1 MRTIFIKYDP
11 QKIETNITVD
21 WKPLKKSSLLNIAQ
35 GIRLADW
42 IDKLPQILRDEYNS
56 KKFVINFN
64 GTAQDAELVKNIIK
78 KANNNG
84 MNLNFEYTAVFKPT
98 EEKNVQKTVNRET
111 GIKEDK
117 KKDTIENNDKVHDI
131 FIRHEPYIKGVNKD
145 IVNIVTV
152 DWRAI
157 DISSRLYLDLN
168 MDFYLWVKRLPQ
180 VLKEEYKSNNFKIS
194 FNGTVK
200 DFQYLETIV
209 DAANKNGMKISAKH
223 INVIEEKNQTTK
235 TENNSVKNK
244 YQKDV
249 QKNVNQTANQ
259 NIKGDKSMR
268 QVYIKYNPFI
278 VTTEIK
284 VDNQPVKKSSGLYI
298 TPESNKRLQTWI
310 DELPDILKDE
320 FNTSKFDI
328 KFKGTKLDFQ
338 DVKYALDKANNNGFK
353 IRYSF
358 EQTKNEIAD
367 KEQQIKKLFDE
378 TQNGLC
384 AEFKEADFRA
394 EFNKLYNTEFPIDII
409 ATMSSGKST
418 LINALLRKKLMPSK
432 NAACTATIT
441 RIKDSDKKIYSAKV
455 YDKNGRQIE
464 SQANLSLDC
473 MNRLNTDERVSTI
486 EVEGDIPFVSANDM
500 SLVLVDTPGAN
511 NARDENHMKTTY
523 KEIED
528 SANLILYIIDG
539 TKEFTNDDDILLR
552 KIADSMKAKGKQSKE
567 RFLFVLNKLD
577 NFSKDDDS
585 IRDTIT
591 RGKKY
596 LRELGIEN
604 PIILPAS
611 AGTALDIYMNLVN
624 KNIDTTNDFED
635 VRDEYEDDDDIYE
648 CLNAVRKM
656 NRREFL
662 HLEKYAELPASV
674 QEEVNRKL
682 EEAKEK
688 HDFAQEALVHTGII
702 GIEAAIR
709 MYVEKYSRPTK
720 IKDIVDVFKRT
731 IDSADT
737 FTKLEQAM
745 VTKGEQKDRLLKQID
760 YIEKRINEAKSGL
773 DLRTKIN
780 NLDLEQGMREK
791 IKTIL
796 EQVLKVRFDKI
807 AEVRGKQLE
816 LSEAKYYS
824 AQYERMAKNLDST
837 IQVSIEKIVKER
849 VINVANDLMAE
860 YEKRIKELSKELEI
874 VDGVSIEPLKL
885 VSSKLTRFKEAE
897 DIFNS
902 FMKVKKVEDGTVMVD
917 NPERKGF
924 FGFFKFW
931 KPSKIEETVY
941 KHVRYIDG
949 AKFATEWF
957 DPFLA
962 HLNIYE
968 NKAVNYL
975 KQQNI
980 FIQEEFTLRF
990 KELDQILKDKLNELR
1005 RYTNNK
1011 NITEKEIAE
1020 IERKIKWLESIM
1032 RRLDDLLEI

>member
-1 MRTIFIKYDP
+1 MRNVFIKYDP
-11 QKIETNITVD
+11 QEIETSITVD
-21 WKPLKKSSLLNIAQ
+21 WKPLKKSSLLNIAK
-35 GIRLADW
+35 GVRLADW

-64 GTAQDAELVKNIIK
+64 GTAQDAELVKNVIK
-78 KANNNG
+78 KANDSG
-84 MNLNFEYTAVFKPT
+84 MNLKFEHTAVFKPT
-98 EEKNVQKTVNRET
+98 EEKNVQRTVNKET
-111 GIKEDK
+111 SIKKDK
-117 KKDTIENNDKVHDI
+117 KNDTVESSDKVHDV
-131 FIRHEPYIKGVNKD
+131 FIRHEPYGVNKD

-152 DWRAI
+152 DWQAI
-157 DISSRLYLDLN
+157 EISSRLYLDLN

-367 KEQQIKKLFDE
+367 TEQQIKKLFDE

-585 IRDTIT
+585 IKDTIA

-635 VRDEYEDDDDIYE
+635 VRDKYEDNDDIYE

-674 QEEVNRKL
+674 QEEVNKKL

-720 IKDIVDVFKRT
+720 IKDVVDLFFRK
-731 IDSADT
+731 IEEADS
-737 FTKLEQAM
+737 FSKLQSKME
-745 VTKGEQKDRLLKQID
+745 TNKNDRRRLLGQIEF
-760 YIEKRINEAKSGL
+760 IEKRIKDAKQGL
-773 DLRTKIN
+773 DLQSEIDK
-780 NLDLEQGMREK
+780 LDLKAG
-791 IKTIL
+791 IT
-796 EQVLKVRFDKI
+796 DKI
-807 AEVRGKQLE
+807 RTITQKGTDKIVDKRDSVNGRQLSWEEVERLKKE
-816 LSEAKYYS
+816 LDKLAK
-824 AQYERMAKNLDST
+824 EIDVDT
-837 IQVSIEKIVKER
+837 QVSIEKLINEKIVQT
-849 VINVANDLMAE
+849 ANTLLKK
-860 YEKRIKELSKELEI
+860 YQQRIASLSNELSMVNGI
-874 VDGVSIEPLKL
+874 NIDPFKL
-885 VSSKLTRFKEAE
+885 ISSKFIEFKNVT
-897 DIFNS
+897 DVFNKIKM
-902 FMKVKKVEDGTVMVD
+902 MKTVEDGTVKVD

-931 KPSKIEETVY
+931 KPNKIEVTKYKNVSFVY
-941 KHVRYIDG
+941 GERFV
-949 AKFATEWF
+949 TEYLL
-957 DPFLA
+957 PFNN
-962 HLNIYE
+962 HLNEYE
-968 NKAVNYL
+968 KLSLYYLEKETKEFKNNFNLKFEELNNILEGKMAELKGKKVAQSKTENQIIGIKAKIDWLVRL
-975 KQQNI
+975 
-980 FIQEEFTLRF
+980 
-990 KELDQILKDKLNELR
+990 
-1005 RYTNNK
+1005 TNNLK
-1011 NITEKEIAE
+1011 GLLNI
-1020 IERKIKWLESIM
+1020 
-1032 RRLDDLLEI
+1032 

>member
-1 MRTIFIKYDP
+1 MRNVFIKYDP
-11 QKIETNITVD
+11 QEIETSITVD
-21 WKPLKKSSLLNIAQ
+21 WKPLKKSSLLNIAK
-35 GIRLADW
+35 GVRLADW

-64 GTAQDAELVKNIIK
+64 GTAQDAELVKNVIK
-78 KANNNG
+78 KANDSG
-84 MNLNFEYTAVFKPT
+84 MNLKFEHTAVFKPT
-98 EEKNVQKTVNRET
+98 EEKNVQRTVNKET
-111 GIKEDK
+111 SIKKDK
-117 KKDTIENNDKVHDI
+117 KNDTVESSDKVHDV
-131 FIRHEPYIKGVNKD
+131 FIRHEPYGVNKD

-152 DWRAI
+152 DWQAI
-157 DISSRLYLDLN
+157 EISSRLYLDLN

-310 DELPDILKDE
+310 DELPDILKNE

-394 EFNKLYNTEFPIDII
+394 DFNKLYNTEFPIDII

-473 MNRLNTDERVSTI
+473 MNRLNSDERVSTI

-577 NFSKDDDS
+577 NFSKDDDP
-585 IRDTIT
+585 IEVTIA

-596 LRELGIEN
+596 LQELGIEN

-624 KNIDTTNDFED
+624 RNIDTTKDLKKL
-635 VRDEYEDDDDIYE
+635 RDKYEDEDEDIYE
-648 CLNAVRKM
+648 CLNKVRKM
-656 NRREFL
+656 NKNDFL

-682 EEAKEK
+682 EEARKN

-709 MYVEKYSRPTK
+709 MYVEKYSRPSK
-720 IKDIVDVFKRT
+720 KKDIVDLFFRK
-731 IDSADT
+731 IEEADS
-737 FTKLEQAM
+737 FSKLQHVMEVDEQSRD
-745 VTKGEQKDRLLKQID
+745 KLLAQID
-760 YIEKRINEAKSGL
+760 FLEKRIDNAKSGL
-773 DLRTKIN
+773 DLQKEIDKLNLKTDLKKKITDIYIEAMAKLRSKMDN
-780 NLDLEQGMREK
+780 IRDTQIEWNEVLLLKNDLDK
-791 IKTIL
+791 
-796 EQVLKVRFDKI
+796 F
-807 AEVRGKQLE
+807 
-816 LSEAKYYS
+816 S
-824 AQYERMAKNLDST
+824 KNLDVDLQLLLET
-837 IQVSIEKIVKER
+837 VIDRQVT
-849 VINVANDLMAE
+849 NVANNLL
-860 YEKRIKELSKELEI
+860 EKYKQRIQSLSNELDATNGI
-874 VDGVSIEPLKL
+874 NIEPFKL
-885 VSSKLTRFKEAE
+885 LSSKFIKFTNAGELFSRISKQKT
-897 DIFNS
+897 IQT
-902 FMKVKKVEDGTVMVD
+902 GTVMVD

-931 KPSKIEETVY
+931 KPSKIEEKVY
-941 KHVRYIDG
+941 KNVTYVRAREF
-949 AKFATEWF
+949 AKKYFTPFIEHIHSYRILSDTYLDNATTVIKEDF
-957 DPFLA
+957 K
-962 HLNIYE
+962 N
-968 NKAVNYL
+968 
-975 KQQNI
+975 
-980 FIQEEFTLRF
+980 RF
-990 KELDQILKDKLNELR
+990 KDLDGILQNKLLELKNNVKDKYMIEENINSTKRKIEWLE
-1005 RYTNNK
+1005 
-1011 NITEKEIAE
+1011 NIT
-1020 IERKIKWLESIM
+1020 IELNQLLKI
-1032 RRLDDLLEI
+1032 